1 MSIKIGSDTVD
12 KINSELIQ
20 RDLKRIKHSEEEAP
34 TNMASDD
41 RVELSSKALDLKS
54 KAMSVPDIRPEKV
67 EQIKMQVDNGT
78 YQISSQ
84 KIAERMID
92 EAMGLNVY

>member
-20 RDLKRIKHSEEEAP
+20 RDLKRLKHNEDTAINISA
-34 TNMASDD
+34 DD
-41 RVELSSKALDLKS
+41 SVEFSSKALDFKS
-54 KAMSVPDIRPEKV
+54 KAMAFPDIRPEKV

-78 YQISSQ
+78 YKISSQ
-84 KIAERMID
+84 KIAERIIED
-92 EAMGLNVY
+92 SLE